1 MAGHDSRD
9 PCWVPAELDA
19 GSALGSVRVAMV
31 ARAPGIAIDQA
42 ISASIR
48 DAARWLEDAGYGVE
62 EVTPPRLE
70 EAAEMFFT
78 LVRTEEKAGMTKA
91 IERFG
96 DAALRRARAST
107 MAYASELD
115 FEGYIQ
121 AFARRT
127 SILRE
132 WVLFFE
138 RYPLLLVPVS
148 WERPFPIDFDQQ
160 GDNAVRRMLTAHH
173 PMLAISVLGLPA
185 LAIPTGFAD
194 GVPIGVQLVAARFHE
209 HICLR
214 AGEAIEARHKVM
226 TPIDPRV

>member
-1 MAGHDSRD
+1 
-9 PCWVPAELDA
+9 
-19 GSALGSVRVAMV
+19 GSTSVAMV
-31 ARAPGIAIDQA
+31 TQSPGIAIDQA

-48 DAARWLEDAGYGVE
+48 DAARWLEDAGYRVE

-115 FEGYIQ
+115 FEGYIT
-121 AFARRT
+121 ALARRT

-132 WVLFFE
+132 WMLFFE
-138 RYPLLLVPVS
+138 RYPLLIMPVS
-148 WERPFPIDFDQQ
+148 WERPFPVDFDQQ
-160 GDNAVRRMLTAHH
+160 GDDAVRRMLTAHH
-173 PMLAISVLGLPA
+173 PMLAVSTLGLPG
-185 LAIPTGFAD
+185 LS
-194 GVPIGVQLVAARFHE
+194 
-209 HICLR
+209 
-214 AGEAIEARHKVM
+214 
-226 TPIDPRV
+226 